1 MKLRTKDLVLLGSL
15 GLILFAAKMVMA
27 GLPNIEPVTLL
38 VMAYTV
44 TMGRKA
50 LYPIYV
56 YAGLEICM
64 WGLNLWSIN
73 YLYVWLVLYG
83 LSRLFRNMRSSL
95 GWAILAGGFGL
106 LFGTL
111 CVPVYFLSGGWA
123 FGLSWWVSGIP
134 FDLAHGAGNFV
145 LALILFKPIREIL
158 ERLLR
163 HF

>member
-83 LSRLFRNMRSSL
+83 LSRLFRNMHSSL

-163 HF
+163 RF